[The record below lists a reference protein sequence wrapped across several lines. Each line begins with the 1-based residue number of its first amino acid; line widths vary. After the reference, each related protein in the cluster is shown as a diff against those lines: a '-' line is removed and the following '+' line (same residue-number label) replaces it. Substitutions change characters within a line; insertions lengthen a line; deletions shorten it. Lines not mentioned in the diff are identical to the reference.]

1 MVLLPL
7 TNTAWNIDW
16 TLLFIN
22 QYLSLP
28 ARIPENISLKPIKA
42 KFLYLP
48 APPVSPS
55 IFKCQFSSRG
65 SSFSFL
71 MLLHIFVKISLQ
83 FELFTVDYIALTIGN
98 GEIADQEMRKM
109 TTDEA
114 LPFLPNI
121 YLS

>member
-1 MVLLPL
+1 
-7 TNTAWNIDW
+7 
-16 TLLFIN
+16 
-22 QYLSLP
+22 
-28 ARIPENISLKPIKA
+28 
-42 KFLYLP
+42 
-48 APPVSPS
+48 
-55 IFKCQFSSRG
+55 
-65 SSFSFL
+65 